1 MRASK
6 SIIVAAAL
14 CLVVVIASI
23 WTMTHRARRAES
35 MVVVVQPVSALN
47 KRTKCVSC
55 EHDLPP
61 EKRYLA
67 QPSKCFSCEHQLRDS
82 RPFAASGTIHTTA

>member
-6 SIIVAAAL
+6 SVIFAAVL
-14 CLVVVIASI
+14 CLF
-23 WTMTHRARRAES
+23 
-35 MVVVVQPVSALN
+35 VVVVTLSTVRRRERRTERLAVAKPVSALN

-61 EKRYLA
+61 EKSYLA
-67 QPSKCFSCEHQLRDS
+67 QPSKCFSCEQQLRDS
-82 RPFAASGTIHTTA
+82 HPFAASGTIHTAA